1 MPWRRMIRFIDTIF
15 FKESM
20 IDRVKHLCHVEF
32 CKMTELY
39 VSSHKARVI
48 QSPISEN
55 RIGSTVLLLVRGPVG
70 LGIQE
75 LLYDTWVD

>member
-1 MPWRRMIRFIDTIF
+1 
-15 FKESM
+15 
-20 IDRVKHLCHVEF
+20 
-32 CKMTELY
+32 MTELY

-48 QSPISEN
+48 QCPISEN

-75 LLYDTWVD
+75 LLSDTWVD